1 MALIR
6 QFEANDWP
14 GVLDHAGA
22 GIQGGET
29 YAVPVNISEDDAYR
43 FWIQAPRAIFVAQD
57 DDGYYLGTYFIKTNH
72 PGPGN
77 HVCNCGYIVS
87 ESARGRGL
95 AGELCRHSLDVAR
108 ERGYRAMQYNL
119 VVAKNTAAIRAW
131 EKHGFHIA
139 GTLPGAFHH
148 PRDGY
153 VDAHVMFQTLL
164 P

>member
-1 MALIR
+1 
-6 QFEANDWP
+6 
-14 GVLDHAGA
+14 LDHAGA

-119 VVAKNTAAIRAW
+119 VVAK
-131 EKHGFHIA
+131 KHRCHPGLGKA
-139 GTLPGAFHH
+139 RLPYCRDP
-148 PRDGY
+148 PRR
-153 VDAHVMFQTLL
+153 L
-164 P
+164 PPPA

>member
-1 MALIR
+1 
-6 QFEANDWP
+6 
-14 GVLDHAGA
+14 LDHAGA

-119 VVAKNTAAIRAW
+119 VVAKTPLPSGPGKSTASI
-131 EKHGFHIA
+131 
-139 GTLPGAFHH
+139 LPGPSPA
-148 PRDGY
+148 PSTTR
-153 VDAHVMFQTLL
+153 VTAMWM
-164 P
+164 PM